1 MKAEGV
7 SVDPDIWKELAPKK
21 ARRDKNE
28 DLERPFTLAELKAL
42 MNGPAKPVLKDT
54 MTISLYSGMRLAE
67 AGYLRVEHV
76 DLAKKTVQVPGGKN
90 HNAFRLIPLH
100 PKLVSLLKS
109 RMKDKDPRA
118 FILHE
123 LGDGTLK
130 HGRKRSAKLSQAFT
144 LYREK
149 LGIMEV
155 REGKRRSLVNFH
167 SLRRTSDTA
176 MIEHNPPIAP
186 HVIDA
191 YYGWSD
197 QGKMRN
203 RYAVGAELMGH
214 MRDALKALEWK
225 L

>member
-1 MKAEGV
+1 
-7 SVDPDIWKELAPKK
+7 
-21 ARRDKNE
+21 
-28 DLERPFTLAELKAL
+28 
-42 MNGPAKPVLKDT
+42 
-54 MTISLYSGMRLAE
+54 
-67 AGYLRVEHV
+67 
-76 DLAKKTVQVPGGKN
+76 
-90 HNAFRLIPLH
+90 
-100 PKLVSLLKS
+100 
-109 RMKDKDPRA
+109 
-118 FILHE
+118 
-123 LGDGTLK
+123 
-130 HGRKRSAKLSQAFT
+130 
-144 LYREK
+144 
-149 LGIMEV
+149 MEV